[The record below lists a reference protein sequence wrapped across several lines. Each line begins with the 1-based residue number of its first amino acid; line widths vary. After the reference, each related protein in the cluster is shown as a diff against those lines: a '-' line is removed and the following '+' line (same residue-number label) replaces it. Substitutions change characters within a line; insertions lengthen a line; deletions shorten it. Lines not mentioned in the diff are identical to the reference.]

1 MAENQGKGQMG
12 LVERRMQRTRRDLTK
27 AAMTLFQKQG
37 YDATT
42 VEEIAAAAEVSP
54 RTFYR
59 QFPSKA
65 DIVIAMPRMGF
76 EELVATLED
85 WPQGESIVDGLR
97 EGLVPAM
104 GDASRADMEFMGTLM
119 AQNPELRARRLEDFR
134 QNEIAVAG
142 ALARRLEISADELR
156 VKVAS
161 ATIVATM
168 RVAVEDWLRT
178 GSAVPVLAHVLAG
191 MDLIAPMLELAL
203 AADDPHD

>member
-1 MAENQGKGQMG
+1 
-12 LVERRMQRTRRDLTK
+12 
-27 AAMTLFQKQG
+27 
-37 YDATT
+37 
-42 VEEIAAAAEVSP
+42 
-54 RTFYR
+54 
-59 QFPSKA
+59 
-65 DIVIAMPRMGF
+65 
-76 EELVATLED
+76 
-85 WPQGESIVDGLR
+85 
-97 EGLVPAM
+97 M

-178 GSAVPVLAHVLAG
+178 GNAVPVLAHVLAG